1 LTDRFEIENISTVSA
16 LERSFGMNNKY
27 GKVGYRLRLMKTST
41 VLFGF
46 LAMFL
51 SAEKHRGH
59 YPVSVWYAGGKARAP
74 MLEKVTPE
82 KIPIWKKDLQQI
94 KDLGFNTV
102 RCWVEWT
109 NNEPVEGQ
117 YDFSA
122 LETLADIADEAGLKL
137 IVQVYIDSAPDWVGQ
152 KYPDAK
158 FVASNGLPV
167 ESQASPGFCF
177 DHLEVRDKIL
187 KFFTEAAKVVKDKP
201 AFYGWDLWSEPH
213 IINWA
218 EVYHL
223 GNAEYMQ
230 FCYCHSTMTRFRE
243 WLKKKYQ
250 TLDGLNRAWYRTFQ
264 DWKEVE
270 PPRFGT
276 ILTYTDYIDWKD
288 FIADKLAEDLAM
300 KAEAV
305 RKVVP
310 ESVITSHS
318 AIPGLLTKPSW
329 NGTPDDR
336 KMADSVDYYGASIY
350 PKHAWTIKPWSPYFR
365 ASGHDFTRS
374 MTLTNEG
381 FYIGELQAGY
391 GVFGMKVSEPVVP
404 MDMRDWIWTSVA
416 YGARAINIYAYYPMS
431 SGYESGGY
439 GLIELDGKVTDRA
452 IAAGKVAGVVT
463 RNMAYFLGAH
473 PPKAQVAVLYNPLS
487 HMVGGQQTFT
497 GEGQAIGYNNLS
509 ESLQGIHRAF
519 FERSILADFL
529 HVLDLNPERLSQY
542 KLLIVPYP
550 VMMSKAHIQRL
561 IEYVKNGGTLVAEAR
576 CGWIDERGFSSD
588 VYPGGGLHEVFG
600 CREASLEPI
609 RKTSKITIKIS
620 HETLPELKSGD
631 VLDALFFEESFEL
644 IDDKSVVLAEF
655 ENGKPAVVYAPF
667 GKGKA
672 IIVGSFIG
680 SAYHHFENPN
690 NAKLLAGIARWLGIS
705 NPVQASSSEKGVLVE
720 ARILEGRKH
729 KILFGFNRGDKRTT
743 AKFEVAVTGQNW
755 EAKNLESEEKVNV
768 GFLGECAVLERVMEP
783 QEVWVVLLSQK

>member
-1 LTDRFEIENISTVSA
+1 MMKIFRKA
-16 LERSFGMNNKY
+16 GYSFA
-27 GKVGYRLRLMKTST
+27 
-41 VLFGF
+41 VLGTFVCLLCF

-51 SAEKHRGH
+51 SAEKHRSH

-74 MLEKVTPE
+74 MLEKVTSE
-82 KIPIWKKDLQQI
+82 KIPFWKKDLQQI
-94 KDLGFNTV
+94 KELGFNTV
-102 RCWVEWT
+102 RCWIEWT
-109 NNEPVEGQ
+109 TNEPVEGK
-117 YDFSA
+117 YDFST
-122 LETLADIADEAGLKL
+122 LETLVDLAEEVGLRV

-177 DHLEVRDKIL
+177 DHSEVQKKIL
-187 KFFTEAAKVVKDKP
+187 SFFTEAAKAVKDKP

-223 GNAEYMQ
+223 GNAQYMQ
-230 FCYCHSTMTRFRE
+230 FCYCHSTMARFRE
-243 WLKKKYQ
+243 WLKIKY
-250 TLDGLNRAWYRTFQ
+250 TNLDSLNDAWYRTFQ
-264 DWKEVE
+264 NWEEVE

-300 KAEAV
+300 KAETV
-305 RKVVP
+305 RMVVP
-310 ESVITSHS
+310 QSVITSHS
-318 AIPGLLTKPSW
+318 AIPGLLTKPNW

-374 MTLTNEG
+374 MTLTNGG

-404 MDMRDWIWTSVA
+404 MDMRDWMWTSVA
-416 YGARAINIYAYYPMS
+416 YGAKAVNIYAYYPMI

-452 IAAGKVAGVVT
+452 IAAGKVGKVVT
-463 RNMAYFLGAH
+463 KNMGLFLEAY
-473 PPKAQVAVLYNPLS
+473 PPKAKVAVLYNPLS

-497 GEGQAIGYNNLS
+497 GEGQPIGYNNLS

-519 FERSILADFL
+519 FERSILVDFL
-529 HVLDLNPERLSQY
+529 HVLDLNPDRLNQY
-542 KLLIVPYP
+542 ELLIVPFP
-550 VMMSKAHIQRL
+550 VMMSEDHIQRL
-561 IEYVKNGGTLVAEAR
+561 IEYVRSGGTLVAEAR

-588 VYPGGGLHEVFG
+588 VYPGGGLHKVFG
-600 CREASLEPI
+600 CRETSLSPLREI
-609 RKTSKITIKIS
+609 SKIIIKAP
-620 HETLPELKSGD
+620 HESLPFLRPED
-631 VLDALFFEESFEL
+631 HLDALFFEESFEL
-644 IDDKSVVLAEF
+644 IDEKSVVLAEF
-655 ENGKPAVVYAPF
+655 EDERPAMVYAPH
-667 GKGKA
+667 GQGKA

-680 SAYHHFENPN
+680 SAYHHFQNSN
-690 NAKLLAGIARWLGIS
+690 NAKFLTGLAQWLGIP
-705 NPVQASSSEKGVLVE
+705 NPVEAASSEKDVFVE
-720 ARILEGRKH
+720 ARILEGQKF
-729 KILFGFNRGDKRTT
+729 KFLFGFNRGEKRTS
-743 AKFEVAVTGQNW
+743 ARFEVAVAGQNW
-755 EAKNLESEEKVNV
+755 TAKDLESEKDVAIS
-768 GFLGECAVLERVMEP
+768 FQGERAVLEKPLEP
-783 QEVWVVLLSQK
+783 QEVWVVLLNQK

>member
-1 LTDRFEIENISTVSA
+1 MKKKNKKAGYICAAMGTFFCALSFSA
-16 LERSFGMNNKY
+16 L
-27 GKVGYRLRLMKTST
+27 
-41 VLFGF
+41 
-46 LAMFL
+46 FL

-82 KIPIWKKDLQQI
+82 KIPLWRKDLEQI

-102 RCWVEWT
+102 RCWIEWT

-117 YDFSA
+117 YDFST
-122 LETLADIADEAGLKL
+122 LETLVDLADEVGLRV

-177 DHLEVRDKIL
+177 DHLDVRKKIL
-187 KFFTEAAKVVKDKP
+187 KFFSEAARAVKDKP

-223 GNAEYMQ
+223 GNAQYMQ
-230 FCYCHSTMTRFRE
+230 FCYCHSTMARFRD
-243 WLKKKYQ
+243 WLKKKYN
-250 TLDGLNRAWYRTFQ
+250 TLDALNRSWYRTFQ
-264 DWKEVE
+264 EWEEVE

-288 FIADKLAEDLAM
+288 FISDKLAEDLAM

-305 RKVVP
+305 KKVVP
-310 ESVITSHS
+310 HGVVTSHS
-318 AIPGLLTKPSW
+318 AIPGLLTKPNW

-336 KMADSVDYYGASIY
+336 KMTDSVDYYGASIY
-350 PKHAWTIKPWSPYFR
+350 PKHAWTVKPWSPYFR

-374 MTLTNEG
+374 MTLTNGG

-404 MDMRDWIWTSVA
+404 MDMRDWMWTSVA
-416 YGARAINIYAYYPMS
+416 YGARAVNIYAYYPMS

-463 RNMAYFLGAH
+463 KNMDLFLQAY
-473 PPKAQVAVLYNPLS
+473 PPKAKVAVLYNPLS

-497 GEGQAIGYNNLS
+497 GEGQPIGYNNLS
-509 ESLQGIHRAF
+509 ESLQGVHRAF
-519 FERSILADFL
+519 FERSILVDFL
-529 HVLDLNPERLSQY
+529 HVLDLDSEMLNQY

-550 VMMSKAHIQRL
+550 VMMSEAHIQHL
-561 IEYVKNGGTLVAEAR
+561 IEYVRSGGALVAEAR

-588 VYPGGGLHEVFG
+588 VYPGGGLHKVFG
-600 CREASLEPI
+600 CREASLSPL
-609 RKTSKITIKIS
+609 RKISKIIIKS
-620 HETLPELKSGD
+620 PHESLPLLRPGD
-631 VLDALFFEESFEL
+631 HLDTLFFEESFEL
-644 IDDKSVVLAEF
+644 VGDKSVVLAEF
-655 ENGKPAVVYAPF
+655 ENGKPAMVYSPY

-680 SAYHHFENPN
+680 SAYHHFQNSN
-690 NAKLLAGIARWLGIS
+690 NAKFLTGLAQWLKIS
-705 NPVQASSSEKGVLVE
+705 NPVDASSSEKDVLVE
-720 ARILEGRKH
+720 ARILEGKNY
-729 KILFGFNRGDKRTT
+729 KIIFAFNRGEQKTS
-743 AKFEVAVTGQNW
+743 AKIEVDVMGQDW
-755 EAKNLESEEKVNV
+755 AAKNLESDKNV
-768 GFLGECAVLERVMEP
+768 VISFQEGGAVLKKHMEP
-783 QEVWVVLLSQK
+783 QEVWVVLLERR

>member
-1 LTDRFEIENISTVSA
+1 MKIFRKA
-16 LERSFGMNNKY
+16 GYSF
-27 GKVGYRLRLMKTST
+27 T
-41 VLFGF
+41 VLGTF
-46 LAMFL
+46 LCLLCFLVMFL

-82 KIPIWKKDLQQI
+82 KIPLWRKDLQQI

-109 NNEPVEGQ
+109 NNEPVEGE
-117 YDFSA
+117 YDFST
-122 LETLADIADEAGLKL
+122 LETLVDLAGEVGLRV

-152 KYPDAK
+152 KYPDSK

-177 DHLEVRDKIL
+177 DHSEVQKKIL
-187 KFFTEAAKVVKDKP
+187 SFFTEAAKAVKDKP

-230 FCYCHSTMTRFRE
+230 FCYCHSTMNRFRE
-243 WLKKKYQ
+243 WLKIKYK
-250 TLDGLNRAWYRTFQ
+250 TLDDLNGFWYRTFQ
-264 DWKEVE
+264 NWEEVE

-276 ILTYTDYIDWKD
+276 ILTYTDYIDWKN
-288 FIADKLAEDLAM
+288 FIADKLAEDLSM
-300 KAEAV
+300 KADAV

-310 ESVITSHS
+310 QSVITSHS
-318 AIPGLLTKPSW
+318 AIPGLLTKPNW

-336 KMADSVDYYGASIY
+336 KMANSVDYYGASIY

-374 MTLTNEG
+374 MTLSNGG

-404 MDMRDWIWTSVA
+404 MDMRDWMWTSVA
-416 YGARAINIYAYYPMS
+416 YGARAVNIYAYYPMS

-452 IAAGKVAGVVT
+452 VAAGKVAQVVT
-463 RNMAYFLGAH
+463 KNMDLFLKAH
-473 PPKAQVAVLYNPLS
+473 PPKAKVAVLYNPLS

-497 GEGQAIGYNNLS
+497 GEGQSIGYNNLS

-519 FERSILADFL
+519 FERGILADFL
-529 HVLDLNPERLSQY
+529 HVLDLVPERLNQY
-542 KLLIVPYP
+542 RLLIVPYP
-550 VMMSKAHIQRL
+550 VMMSEDHIHRL
-561 IEYVKNGGTLVAEAR
+561 IEYIRSGGTLVAEAR
-576 CGWIDERGFSSD
+576 CGWIDERGFSSA

-600 CREASLEPI
+600 CREASLKPL
-609 RKTSKITIKIS
+609 RRTSKITIKIP
-620 HETLPELKSGD
+620 HETLPDLKSGD

-644 IDDKSVVLAEF
+644 IENKSVVLAEF
-655 ENGKPAVVYAPF
+655 ENGKPAMVYAPY

-680 SAYHHFENPN
+680 SAYHHFQNSN
-690 NAKLLAGIARWLGIS
+690 NAKFLTGLAQWLGIS
-705 NPVQASSSEKGVLVE
+705 NPVEASSLGKEVLVE
-720 ARILEGRKH
+720 ARVLEGEKF
-729 KILFGFNRGDKRTT
+729 KILFGFNRGEKRTT
-743 AKFEVAVTGQNW
+743 AKFEVAVTGQDW
-755 EAKNLESEEKVNV
+755 TAKNLESEMDVTI
-768 GFLGECAVLERVMEP
+768 GFHGKRAVLEKLMEP
-783 QEVWVVLLSQK
+783 QEVWVVLLDKK